1 MKKTLMA
8 TAIIS
13 IMAMALTACGGGKE
27 AAETQEPV
35 DVNVFI
41 AASLNNSMTELKEA
55 YEKDHPD
62 VNIVLN
68 ADSSGT
74 LMTQIQEGHAC
85 DIFFSAAQKQM
96 DTLEEEGMVVE
107 DTRKNVVNN
116 QLAVVTL
123 KDSGTKVT
131 GIENLGDAQS
141 LALADGSVP
150 VGKYT
155 RQALMNIGVLPETDD
170 PSVYTTAE
178 VSEELGGIEI
188 SEQANVSKV
197 FTAVLEGAC
206 EVGTTYVSDTYGQDE
221 NIVILQTVPYEITGN
236 VIYPIAR
243 IQNDAASEEETEA
256 AQAFLEYV
264 ISEDNK
270 AVFEKYLFDTN
281 VE

>member
-1 MKKTLMA
+1 MKKTMVT
-8 TAIIS
+8 TAMIGIL
-13 IMAMALTACGGGKE
+13 AMALTACGGAKE
-27 AAETQEPV
+27 ESSTKEPV

-55 YEKDHPD
+55 YEAENPD

-131 GIENLGDAQS
+131 GIENLGDAES

-155 RQALMNIGVLPETDD
+155 RQALMNLGILPETED

-178 VSEELGGIEI
+178 VSEALGGIEI
-188 SEQANVSKV
+188 SEQSNVSKV

-221 NIVILQTVPYEITGN
+221 NIVILQTVPYDITGN

-243 IQNDAASEEETEA
+243 IQNEDASEEETEA
-256 AQAFLEYV
+256 AQDFLEFV
-264 ISEDNK
+264 TSEDNK
-270 AVFEKYLFDTN
+270 SVFEKYLFDTN